1 MLFDRCC
8 DFSSPPCTELLAAA
22 RGTILKKQAKS
33 LCLFS
38 RYVCQEKKK
47 KNGRQQLLSCLKCVK
62 IIMAFFPCIKKFVFL
77 RVNNG
82 TTSETITAGSK
93 YSNSNIPDDTVH
105 LCVWSSDR
113 ISFIL
118 FTHKCCFLEQSPSS
132 EIIKNHSKFYVEM
145 NQSVS
150 KHENME

>member
-1 MLFDRCC
+1 MY
-8 DFSSPPCTELLAAA
+8 
-22 RGTILKKQAKS
+22 AK
-33 LCLFS
+33 
-38 RYVCQEKKK
+38 KKK
-47 KNGRQQLLSCLKCVK
+47 KNGRQQLLSCLKSVK